1 MTSDPIFA
9 FAASQEND
17 IEPPEPYQTAMSLAS
32 MVSSGDALVQPF
44 VSPAILQANEAGALV
59 FTRDSHGA
67 VKYARTRKV
76 TALGFEPIMDSIE
89 VDLEREFLLDWVT
102 RNAPRRRNRTLS
114 VPPGLDFAH
123 GASFGSGNV
132 GVYGGM
138 EDRSIRSSSSRRRY
152 EKAIPQ
158 RQRAFTSSPHNR
170 TKQTNDR

>member
-1 MTSDPIFA
+1 
-9 FAASQEND
+9 
-17 IEPPEPYQTAMSLAS
+17 MSLAS

-59 FTRDSHGA
+59 FTRDSQGV

-114 VPPGLDFAH
+114 VPPGIDFNH

-138 EDRSIRSSSSRRRY
+138 EDRSIRSSSRRRQ
-152 EKAIPQ
+152 ERFIPQ
-158 RQRAFTSSPHNR
+158 RQRAFTASPQTR
-170 TKQTNDR
+170 TKQTTETSNKTDRPY